1 MKPPEPFTWFV
12 DRALGRRLAQEL
24 RAAGWKVETH
34 DDHFK
39 QDAEDSFWL
48 ADVGQRGWI
57 VLTKDKA
64 IRRNALEQAALV
76 RAGVACFTLGHG
88 NLSAAQMAAAFLAAE
103 ARMAKVLRRF
113 DVPLTASVT
122 STGHV
127 TVLMAEGE
135 ILTPPK
141 QIK

>member
-1 MKPPEPFTWFV
+1 LKPPEPFTWFV

-24 RAAGWKVETH
+24 RAAGWKVEIH
-34 DDHFK
+34 DDHFE
-39 QDAEDSFWL
+39 QDAEDTLWL
-48 ADVGQRGWI
+48 ADVGRLGWV

-64 IRRNALEQAALV
+64 IRRNA
-76 RAGVACFTLGHG
+76 
-88 NLSAAQMAAAFLAAE
+88 
-103 ARMAKVLRRF
+103 KVLHRF
-113 DVPLTASVT
+113 AVPLTASVT